1 MKNGSLLIFA
11 FFALCILVS
20 ATCASPTGTN
30 STEVSIATTTAPL
43 QGIKYDPNEVF
54 DGNKI
59 TKTTEEWQKVL
70 NENQFSVLREHGT
83 ERPGTGEYEQNKRKG
98 VYYCAACALPLF
110 HSKTKFESGTGWPSY
125 FKPINE
131 KNVGET
137 VDNTH
142 GMRRVEVHC
151 NRCDGHLGHV
161 FDDGPAP
168 TGLRYCIN
176 SASLYFQAEKQN

>member
-1 MKNGSLLIFA
+1 MKNGRYLIFA
-11 FFALCILVS
+11 LFAMLILIS
-20 ATCASPTGTN
+20 ATCNPPSSGVNKSNTAKAGL
-30 STEVSIATTTAPL
+30 TEPL
-43 QGIKYDPNEVF
+43 QGIKYDPSEVF

-59 TKTTEEWQKVL
+59 DKTAEDWKSIL
-70 NENQFSVLREHGT
+70 DANQYLILREHGT
-83 ERPGTGEYEQNKRKG
+83 EPPRTGEYEQNKRKG
-98 VYYCAACALPLF
+98 VYYCAACALPLY

-137 VDNTH
+137 VDDSY

-161 FDDGPAP
+161 FEDGPAP

-176 SASLYFQAEKQN
+176 SASLYFQEEK

>member
-1 MKNGSLLIFA
+1 MKNGSFLIFA
-11 FFALCILVS
+11 LFTLFVLIS
-20 ATCASPTGTN
+20 ATCASPAGADTK
-30 STEVSIATTTAPL
+30 TESSASITQPL
-43 QGIKYDPNEVF
+43 QGGKYDPNEVF

-59 TKTTEEWQKVL
+59 TKTAEEWQKIL
-70 NENQFSVLREHGT
+70 DANQFSVLREHGT
-83 ERPGTGEYEQNKRKG
+83 ERPRSGEYEQNKQKG

-125 FKPINE
+125 FKPIND

-137 VDNTH
+137 VDDTH

-176 SASLYFQAEKQN
+176 SASLYFQGEK